1 MTLDIFI
8 IVECDVLEYHFE
20 EIWSIE
26 EKIKMTKSVIKSM
39 SYLETAQ
46 KLFDYI
52 DASPTCY
59 HAVKN
64 AKERLLEKGFT
75 ELSEKETYHLE
86 KGKSYFIIR
95 NDSSLIAFSVPE
107 KETKGF
113 RVMASHSDSPC
124 FKLKENPEVTLENA
138 YVKFN
143 VEKYGG
149 MILSTWL
156 DRPLSVAGRVVVKE
170 NGELVTKLVDFE
182 ENLCII
188 PNVAIHFNRE
198 INKGMEY
205 NPQVDMQPLW
215 SANKEDKMRSLLA
228 EKLGVEEEQI
238 LGTDLFVYNKE
249 KSAFIGSDKAFF
261 AAPRIDDLGC
271 VFGSLEGF
279 LTSENKEYIKM
290 YCVFDHEEVGSR
302 TRQGADSDFLVTTMG
317 RMGEALG
324 FEKKLS
330 QMYADSLLISAD
342 NGHALHPNHPEK
354 SDSGNRPVLNG
365 GIVLKYHGNQQY
377 TTDAYTGAMV
387 KDICRQNEIPYQAFH
402 NRSDVPGGSTLG
414 NISISHCSIPSA
426 DIGLPQLA
434 MHSAYETAGT
444 KDVEYLVKF
453 AKAVYEA

>member
-1 MTLDIFI
+1 
-8 IVECDVLEYHFE
+8 
-20 EIWSIE
+20 
-26 EKIKMTKSVIKSM
+26 M
-39 SYLETAQ
+39 SYIEAAQ

-64 AKERLLEKGFT
+64 AEDRLLQAGFEK
-75 ELSEKETYHLE
+75 LSEKETYHME
-86 KGKSYFIIR
+86 AGKSYFVVR
-95 NDSSLIAFSVPE
+95 NDSSVIAFSIPE
-107 KETKGF
+107 KEAKGF
-113 RVMASHSDSPC
+113 RIFASHSDSPC

-170 NGELVTKLVDFE
+170 DGKLVTKLVDFE

-215 SANKEDKMRSLLA
+215 SANKDDKLNTLLA
-228 EKLGVEEEQI
+228 KKLEVEEEQI
-238 LGTDLFVYNKE
+238 LGCDLFVYNKE
-249 KSAFIGSDKAFF
+249 KCAFIGWDHAFIG
-261 AAPRIDDLGC
+261 APRIDDLGC
-271 VFGSLEGF
+271 VYGSLEGF
-279 LTSENKEYIKM
+279 LTSGNSEYIKM

-302 TRQGADSDFLVTTMG
+302 TRQGADSDFLSSTMK

-324 FEKKLS
+324 CENKLS

-354 SDSGNRPVLNG
+354 SDSGNKPVLNG
-365 GIVLKYHGNQQY
+365 GIVLKFHGNQQY
-377 TTDAYTGAMV
+377 TTDAYTGALV
-387 KDICRQNEIPYQAFH
+387 KDICKCNDIPYQTFH

-434 MHSAYETAGT
+434 MHSAYETAGA

>member
-1 MTLDIFI
+1 
-8 IVECDVLEYHFE
+8 
-20 EIWSIE
+20 
-26 EKIKMTKSVIKSM
+26 M
-39 SYLETAQ
+39 SYIETA
-46 KLFDYI
+46 KKAFDFI
-52 DASPTCY
+52 NASPTCY

-64 AKERLLEKGFT
+64 VEERLVKVGFEK
-75 ELSEKETYHLE
+75 LSERETYAME
-86 KGKSYFIIR
+86 MGKKYYVVR
-95 NDSSLIAFSVPE
+95 NDSSVIAFELP
-107 KETKGF
+107 KEQAKGF
-113 RVMASHSDSPC
+113 RIFASHSDSPC

-156 DRPLSVAGRVVVKE
+156 DRPLSVAGRVVIKE

-198 INKGMEY
+198 INKGVEY
-205 NPQVDMQPLW
+205 NPQVDMQPVW
-215 SANKEDKMRSLLA
+215 SANKEDKIITILA
-228 EKLGVEEEQI
+228 KKLGVEEEQI

-249 KSAFIGSDKAFF
+249 TGAFIGFENAFF

-279 LTSENKEYIKM
+279 LTSGSSEYIKM
-290 YCVFDHEEVGSR
+290 YCVFDHEEAGSR
-302 TRQGADSDFLVTTMG
+302 TRQGADSDFLSSTMR

-324 FEKKLS
+324 FENKLS
-330 QMYADSLLISAD
+330 RMFGDSILISAD

-365 GIVLKYHGNQQY
+365 GIVIKYHGNQQY
-377 TTDAYTGAMV
+377 TTDAYTGAVV
-387 KDICRQNEIPYQAFH
+387 KDICKQNDIPYQTYH

-414 NISISHCSIPSA
+414 NISISHCSVPSA

-444 KDVEYLVKF
+444 KDMEYLVRF
-453 AKAVYEA
+453 ARAVYEN

>member
-1 MTLDIFI
+1 
-8 IVECDVLEYHFE
+8 
-20 EIWSIE
+20 
-26 EKIKMTKSVIKSM
+26 M
-39 SYLETAQ
+39 SYIEVAQ

-64 AKERLLEKGFT
+64 VEDRLLQAGFEK
-75 ELSEKETYHLE
+75 LSEKETYHME
-86 KGKSYFIIR
+86 AGKSYFVVR
-95 NDSSLIAFSVPE
+95 NDSSVIAFSIPE
-107 KETKGF
+107 KEAKGF
-113 RVMASHSDSPC
+113 RIFASHSDSPC

-170 NGELVTKLVDFE
+170 NGKLITKLVDFE

-215 SANKEDKMRSLLA
+215 SANKDDKLNILA
-228 EKLGVEEEQI
+228 KKLEVEEEQI
-238 LGTDLFVYNKE
+238 LGCDLFVYNKE
-249 KSAFIGSDKAFF
+249 KCAFIGWDHAFIG
-261 AAPRIDDLGC
+261 APRIDDLGC
-271 VFGSLEGF
+271 VYGSLEGF
-279 LTSENKEYIKM
+279 LTSGNSEYIKM

-302 TRQGADSDFLVTTMG
+302 TRQGADSDFLSSTMK

-324 FEKKLS
+324 CENKLS

-354 SDSGNRPVLNG
+354 SDSGNKPVLNG
-365 GIVLKYHGNQQY
+365 GIVLKFHGNQQY
-377 TTDAYTGAMV
+377 TTDAYTGALV
-387 KDICRQNEIPYQAFH
+387 KDICKCNDIPYQTFH

-434 MHSAYETAGT
+434 MHSAYETAGA

>member
-1 MTLDIFI
+1 
-8 IVECDVLEYHFE
+8 
-20 EIWSIE
+20 
-26 EKIKMTKSVIKSM
+26 M
-39 SYLETAQ
+39 SYMGTAQ
-46 KLFDYI
+46 KLFDFI
-52 DASPTCY
+52 DNSPTCY

-64 AKERLLEKGFT
+64 AEEKLLKARFEK
-75 ELSEKETYHLE
+75 LSEKEFYCLE
-86 KGKSYFIIR
+86 SGKSYFVVR
-95 NDSSLIAFSVPE
+95 NDSSVIAFSLPE
-107 KETKGF
+107 KEARGF
-113 RVMASHSDSPC
+113 RIFASHSDSPC
-124 FKLKENPEVTLENA
+124 FKLKENPEVVLENA

-215 SANKEDKMRSLLA
+215 SANKEDKIYSLIA
-228 EKLGVEEEQI
+228 KKLDVEEDAI

-249 KSAFIGSDKAFF
+249 KSAYIGWDNGFI

-271 VFGSLEGF
+271 MFGSLEGF
-279 LTSENKEYIKM
+279 LESGNSEYIKM

-302 TRQGADSDFLVTTMG
+302 TRQGADSDFLESTMKRIG
-317 RMGEALG
+317 VACG
-324 FEKKLS
+324 FEDKLS
-330 QMYADSLLISAD
+330 QMYADSILISAD

-354 SDSGNRPVLNG
+354 SDSGNKPVLNG

-377 TTDAYTGAMV
+377 TTDAYTGAYV
-387 KDICRQNEIPYQAFH
+387 KDICKQNEIPYQTFH
-402 NRSDVPGGSTLG
+402 NRSDVAGGSTLG

-434 MHSAYETAGT
+434 MHSAYETAGA
-444 KDVEYLVKF
+444 KDMEYLVKF
-453 AKAVYEA
+453 AKAVYES

>member
-1 MTLDIFI
+1 
-8 IVECDVLEYHFE
+8 
-20 EIWSIE
+20 
-26 EKIKMTKSVIKSM
+26 M
-39 SYLETAQ
+39 SYIEAAQ

-64 AKERLLEKGFT
+64 VEDRLLQAGVEK
-75 ELSEKETYHLE
+75 LSEKETYHME
-86 KGKSYFIIR
+86 AGKSYFVVR
-95 NDSSLIAFSVPE
+95 NDSSVIAFSIPE
-107 KETKGF
+107 KEAKGF
-113 RVMASHSDSPC
+113 RIFASHSDSPC

-156 DRPLSVAGRVVVKE
+156 DRPLSVGGRVVVKE
-170 NGELVTKLVDFE
+170 NGKLITKLVDFE

-215 SANKEDKMRSLLA
+215 SANKDDKLNTLLA
-228 EKLGVEEEQI
+228 KKLDVEEEQI
-238 LGTDLFVYNKE
+238 LGCDLFVYNKE
-249 KSAFIGSDKAFF
+249 KCAFIGWEHAFIG
-261 AAPRIDDLGC
+261 APRIDDLGC
-271 VFGSLEGF
+271 VYGSLEGF
-279 LTSENKEYIKM
+279 LTSGNSEYIKM

-302 TRQGADSDFLVTTMG
+302 TRQGADSDFLSSTMK

-324 FEKKLS
+324 CENKMS

-354 SDSGNRPVLNG
+354 SDSGNKPVLNG
-365 GIVLKYHGNQQY
+365 GIVLKFHGNQQY
-377 TTDAYTGAMV
+377 TTDAYTGALV
-387 KDICRQNEIPYQAFH
+387 KDICKCNDIPYQTFH

-434 MHSAYETAGT
+434 MHSAYETAGA

>member
-1 MTLDIFI
+1 
-8 IVECDVLEYHFE
+8 
-20 EIWSIE
+20 
-26 EKIKMTKSVIKSM
+26 M
-39 SYLETAQ
+39 SYIETTR
-46 KLFDYI
+46 KLFDFI

-64 AKERLLEKGFT
+64 AEERLLQAGFEK
-75 ELSEKETYHLE
+75 LSEKETYSLE
-86 KGKSYFIIR
+86 MGKKYYVVR
-95 NDSSLIAFSVPE
+95 NDSSIIAFELPIGQA
-107 KETKGF
+107 KGF
-113 RVMASHSDSPC
+113 RIFASHSDSPC

-170 NGELVTKLVDFE
+170 NGEFVTRLVDFE

-198 INKGMEY
+198 INKGIEY

-215 SANKEDKMRSLLA
+215 SADKEDKIVTILA
-228 EKLGVEEEQI
+228 KKLGVEEEQI
-238 LGTDLFVYNKE
+238 LGSDLFVYNKE
-249 KSAFIGSDKAFF
+249 ASTFIGFENAFF

-279 LTSENKEYIKM
+279 LTSSSKYIKM

-302 TRQGADSDFLVTTMG
+302 TRQGADSDFLAATMK

-324 FEKKLS
+324 FENKLP
-330 QMYADSLLISAD
+330 QMYADSILISAD

-365 GIVLKYHGNQQY
+365 GIVIKYHGNQQY
-377 TTDAYTGAMV
+377 TTDAYTGAVV
-387 KDICRQNEIPYQAFH
+387 KDICKQNEISYQTYH
-402 NRSDVPGGSTLG
+402 NRSDIPGGSTLG

-444 KDVEYLVKF
+444 KDVESLVKF

>member
-1 MTLDIFI
+1 
-8 IVECDVLEYHFE
+8 
-20 EIWSIE
+20 
-26 EKIKMTKSVIKSM
+26 M
-39 SYLETAQ
+39 SYIEAAQ

-64 AKERLLEKGFT
+64 VEDRLLQAGFEK
-75 ELSEKETYHLE
+75 LSEKETYHME
-86 KGKSYFIIR
+86 AGKSYFVVR
-95 NDSSLIAFSVPE
+95 NDSSVIAFSIPE
-107 KETKGF
+107 KEAKGF
-113 RVMASHSDSPC
+113 RIFASHSDSPC

-170 NGELVTKLVDFE
+170 NGKLITKLVDFE

-215 SANKEDKMRSLLA
+215 SANKDDKLNTLLA
-228 EKLGVEEEQI
+228 KKLEVEEEQI
-238 LGTDLFVYNKE
+238 LGSDLFVYNKE
-249 KSAFIGSDKAFF
+249 KCAFIGWDYAFIG
-261 AAPRIDDLGC
+261 APRIDDLGC
-271 VFGSLEGF
+271 VYGSLEGF
-279 LTSENKEYIKM
+279 LTSGNSEYIKM

-302 TRQGADSDFLVTTMG
+302 TRQGADSDFLSSTMK

-324 FEKKLS
+324 CENKLS

-354 SDSGNRPVLNG
+354 SDSGNKPVLNG
-365 GIVLKYHGNQQY
+365 GIVLKFHGNQQY
-377 TTDAYTGAMV
+377 TTDAYTGALV
-387 KDICRQNEIPYQAFH
+387 KDICKCNDIPYQTFH

-434 MHSAYETAGT
+434 MHSAYETAGA

>member
-1 MTLDIFI
+1 
-8 IVECDVLEYHFE
+8 
-20 EIWSIE
+20 
-26 EKIKMTKSVIKSM
+26 M
-39 SYLETAQ
+39 SYIETAK
-46 KLFDYI
+46 KLFDFI

-59 HAVKN
+59 HAIKN
-64 AKERLLEKGFT
+64 VEESLLGKGF
-75 ELSEKETYHLE
+75 EKLSEKETYKLE
-86 KGKSYFIIR
+86 QGKKYFVVR
-95 NDSSLIAFSVPE
+95 NDSSVIAFILPP
-107 KETKGF
+107 KRAKGF
-113 RVMASHSDSPC
+113 RIFASHSDSPC

-156 DRPLSVAGRVVVKE
+156 DRPLSVAGRVVIKE
-170 NGELVTKLVDFE
+170 NGEFATKLVDFE

-215 SANKEDKMRSLLA
+215 SANKEDKLISILA
-228 EKLGVEEEQI
+228 TKLNVEEEQI

-249 KSAFIGSDKAFF
+249 KCTFIGMENAFIS
-261 AAPRIDDLGC
+261 APRIDDLGC
-271 VFGSLEGF
+271 VFGTLEGF
-279 LTSENKEYIKM
+279 LESGESEYIKM

-302 TRQGADSDFLVTTMG
+302 TRQGADSDFLASTMG
-317 RMGEALG
+317 RIGEAL
-324 FEKKLS
+324 ECENKLS
-330 QMYADSLLISAD
+330 QMYADSILISAD

-377 TTDAYTGAMV
+377 TTDAYTGAVV
-387 KDICRQNEIPYQAFH
+387 KDICRQKEIPCQTFH

-444 KDVEYLVKF
+444 KDMEYLVKF
-453 AKAVYEA
+453 AKAVYEM

>member
-1 MTLDIFI
+1 M
-8 IVECDVLEYHFE
+8 V
-20 EIWSIE
+20 
-26 EKIKMTKSVIKSM
+26 
-39 SYLETAQ
+39 
-46 KLFDYI
+46 
-52 DASPTCY
+52 
-59 HAVKN
+59 
-64 AKERLLEKGFT
+64 ERLKQNGFEK
-75 ELSEKETYHLE
+75 LSEKETYQLE
-86 KGKSYFIIR
+86 AGKKYYVVR
-95 NDSSLIAFSVPE
+95 NDSSIIAFVLPE
-107 KETKGF
+107 KEAKGF
-113 RVMASHSDSPC
+113 RMIASHSDSPC

-170 NGELVTKLVDFE
+170 EENLITRLINFE

-215 SANKEDKMRSLLA
+215 SANKEDKLYDLIA
-228 EKLGVEEEQI
+228 EKLDIEPDRI
-238 LGTDLFVYNKE
+238 LGADLFVYNNE
-249 KSAFIGSDKAFF
+249 KAGFIGKDIAFF
-261 AAPRIDDLGC
+261 GAPRIDDLGC
-271 VFGSLEGF
+271 VYGSLEGF
-279 LTSENKEYIKM
+279 LNSNSSEFVKV

-302 TRQGADSDFLVTTMG
+302 TRQGADSDFLSSTMG
-317 RMGEALG
+317 RIGKALDW
-324 FEKKLS
+324 EDKLS
-330 QMYADSLLISAD
+330 QMYANSLLISAD

-365 GIVLKYHGNQQY
+365 GIVIKYHGNQQY

-387 KDICRQNEIPYQAFH
+387 KDICKQAQIPYQTFH
-402 NRSDVPGGSTLG
+402 NRSDVMGGSTLG

-434 MHSAYETAGT
+434 MHSAFETAGA

-453 AKAVYEA
+453 AKAVYEL

>member
-1 MTLDIFI
+1 
-8 IVECDVLEYHFE
+8 
-20 EIWSIE
+20 
-26 EKIKMTKSVIKSM
+26 M
-39 SYLETAQ
+39 SYKEAVQ

-64 AKERLLEKGFT
+64 VEDRLLQAGFEK
-75 ELSEKETYHLE
+75 LSEKETYHME
-86 KGKSYFIIR
+86 AGKSYFVVR
-95 NDSSLIAFSVPE
+95 NDSSVIAFSIPE
-107 KETKGF
+107 KEAKGF
-113 RVMASHSDSPC
+113 RIFASHSDSPC
-124 FKLKENPEVTLENA
+124 FKLKENPEVTLENS

-170 NGELVTKLVDFE
+170 DGKLVTKLVDFE

-215 SANKEDKMRSLLA
+215 SANKDDKLNTLLA
-228 EKLGVEEEQI
+228 KKLEVEEEQI
-238 LGTDLFVYNKE
+238 LGCDLFVYNKE
-249 KSAFIGSDKAFF
+249 KCAFIGWDHAFIG
-261 AAPRIDDLGC
+261 APRIDDLGC
-271 VFGSLEGF
+271 VYGSLEGF
-279 LTSENKEYIKM
+279 LTSGNSEYIKM
-290 YCVFDHEEVGSR
+290 YCLFDHEEVGSR
-302 TRQGADSDFLVTTMG
+302 TRQGADSDFLSSTMK

-324 FEKKLS
+324 CENKLS

-354 SDSGNRPVLNG
+354 SDSGNKPVLNE
-365 GIVLKYHGNQQY
+365 GIVLKFHGNQQY
-377 TTDAYTGAMV
+377 TTDAYTGALV
-387 KDICRQNEIPYQAFH
+387 KDICKCNDIPYQTFH

-434 MHSAYETAGT
+434 MHSAYETAGA

>member
-1 MTLDIFI
+1 
-8 IVECDVLEYHFE
+8 
-20 EIWSIE
+20 
-26 EKIKMTKSVIKSM
+26 M
-39 SYLETAQ
+39 SYKEAAQ

-64 AKERLLEKGFT
+64 VEDRLLQAGFEK
-75 ELSEKETYHLE
+75 LSEKETYHME
-86 KGKSYFIIR
+86 AGKSYFVVR
-95 NDSSLIAFSVPE
+95 NDSSVIAFSIPE
-107 KETKGF
+107 KEAKGF
-113 RVMASHSDSPC
+113 RIFASHSDSPC
-124 FKLKENPEVTLENA
+124 FKLKENPEVTLENS

-170 NGELVTKLVDFE
+170 DGKLVTKLVDFE

-215 SANKEDKMRSLLA
+215 SANKDDKLNTLLA
-228 EKLGVEEEQI
+228 KKLEVEEEQI
-238 LGTDLFVYNKE
+238 LGCDLFVYNKE
-249 KSAFIGSDKAFF
+249 KCAFIGWDHAFIG
-261 AAPRIDDLGC
+261 APRIDDLGC
-271 VFGSLEGF
+271 VYGSLEGF
-279 LTSENKEYIKM
+279 LTSGNSEYIKM
-290 YCVFDHEEVGSR
+290 YCLFDHEEVGSR
-302 TRQGADSDFLVTTMG
+302 TRQGADSDFLSSTMK

-324 FEKKLS
+324 CENKLS
-330 QMYADSLLISAD
+330 QMYANSLLISAD

-354 SDSGNRPVLNG
+354 SDSGNKPVLNE
-365 GIVLKYHGNQQY
+365 GIVLKFHGNQQY
-377 TTDAYTGAMV
+377 TTDAYTGALV
-387 KDICRQNEIPYQAFH
+387 KDICKCNDIPYQTFH

-434 MHSAYETAGT
+434 MHSAYETAGA

>member
-1 MTLDIFI
+1 M
-8 IVECDVLEYHFE
+8 CY
-20 EIWSIE
+20 IE
-26 EKIKMTKSVIKSM
+26 AT
-39 SYLETAQ
+39 Q

-64 AKERLLEKGFT
+64 AEERLVQAGF
-75 ELSEKETYHLE
+75 EQLFEKETFSLE
-86 KGKSYFIIR
+86 MGKKYYVVR
-95 NDSSLIAFSVPE
+95 NDSSIIAFEIPE
-107 KETKGF
+107 DQAKGF
-113 RVMASHSDSPC
+113 RIFASHSDSPC
-124 FKLKENPEVTLENA
+124 FKLKEKPEVTLENT

-170 NGELVTKLVDFE
+170 NGEFVTKLVDFE

-198 INKGMEY
+198 INKGIEY

-215 SANKEDKMRSLLA
+215 SANKEDKIVSILA
-228 EKLGVEEEQI
+228 KKLGVEEEQI
-238 LGTDLFVYNKE
+238 LGSDLFVYNKE
-249 KSAFIGSDKAFF
+249 ASTFIGSEKAFF

-279 LTSENKEYIKM
+279 LTSGSSEYIKM

-302 TRQGADSDFLVTTMG
+302 TRQGADSDFLAVTMR

-324 FEKKLS
+324 FENKLS
-330 QMYADSLLISAD
+330 QMYADSILISAD

-365 GIVLKYHGNQQY
+365 GIVIKYHGNQQY

-387 KDICRQNEIPYQAFH
+387 KDICKQKEIPYQTYH
-402 NRSDVPGGSTLG
+402 NRSDIPGGSTLG

-444 KDVEYLVKF
+444 KDVESLVKF
-453 AKAVYEA
+453 AKAVYEM

>member
-1 MTLDIFI
+1 
-8 IVECDVLEYHFE
+8 
-20 EIWSIE
+20 
-26 EKIKMTKSVIKSM
+26 M
-39 SYLETAQ
+39 SYTEAAQ
-46 KLFDYI
+46 KLFDFL

-59 HAVKN
+59 HAVAN
-64 AKERLLEKGFT
+64 VKERLIQQGFQ
-75 ELSEKETYHLE
+75 ELSEKEVYQLE
-86 KGKSYFIIR
+86 AGKSYFVVR
-95 NDSSLIAFSVPE
+95 NDSSILAFVLP
-107 KETKGF
+107 KEEAKGF
-113 RVMASHSDSPC
+113 RMIASHSDSPC
-124 FKLKENPEVTLENA
+124 FKLKENPEATLENA

-170 NGELVTKLVDFE
+170 ESGLTTKLVDFD

-215 SANKEDKMRSLLA
+215 SGNKEDKIYDMIA
-228 EKLGVEEEQI
+228 GKLEVEATQI
-238 LGTDLFVYNKE
+238 LGADLFVYNKE
-249 KSAFIGSDKAFF
+249 KSCFIGKDNIFF
-261 AAPRIDDLGC
+261 GAPRIDDLGC
-271 VFGSLEGF
+271 VYGSLEGF
-279 LTSENKEYIKM
+279 LNSGNSEYIKM

-302 TRQGADSDFLVTTMG
+302 TRQGADSDFLSSTMARIG
-317 RMGEALG
+317 TALG
-324 FEKKLS
+324 LEDKLS
-330 QMYADSLLISAD
+330 QMFANSLLISAD

-365 GIVLKYHGNQQY
+365 GIVIKYHGNQQY

-387 KDICRQNEIPYQAFH
+387 KDICNQNEIPYQTYH
-402 NRSDVPGGSTLG
+402 NRSDIMGGSTLG

-434 MHSAYETAGT
+434 MHSAFETAGA

>member
-1 MTLDIFI
+1 MN
-8 IVECDVLEYHFE
+8 Y
-20 EIWSIE
+20 IE
-26 EKIKMTKSVIKSM
+26 ETQ
-39 SYLETAQ
+39 E
-46 KLFDYI
+46 LFDFL

-59 HAVKN
+59 HAIANVKEHLKQN
-64 AKERLLEKGFT
+64 GFE
-75 ELSEKETYHLE
+75 ELSEKETYQLE
-86 KGKSYFIIR
+86 TGKKYYVVR
-95 NDSSLIAFSVPE
+95 NDSSIIAFEIPE
-107 KETKGF
+107 KDVKGF
-113 RVMASHSDSPC
+113 RIIASHSDSPC

-156 DRPLSVAGRVVVKE
+156 DRPLSVAGRVVIKE
-170 NGELVTKLVDFE
+170 KECLIAKLINFE

-215 SANKEDKMRSLLA
+215 SANKEDKLYDMIA
-228 EKLGVEEEQI
+228 EKLEIDSDRI
-238 LGTDLFVYNKE
+238 LGADLFVYNHE
-249 KSAFIGSDKAFF
+249 KSCFIGKDKIFF
-261 AAPRIDDLGC
+261 GAPRIDDLGC
-271 VFGSLEGF
+271 VYGSLKGF
-279 LTSENKEYIKM
+279 LHSGNSAYVKM

-302 TRQGADSDFLVTTMG
+302 TRQGADSDFLSSTMG
-317 RMGEALG
+317 RIGKALG
-324 FEKKLS
+324 WEEKLS
-330 QMYADSLLISAD
+330 QMYAASLLISAD

-365 GIVLKYHGNQQY
+365 GIVIKYHGNQQY
-377 TTDAYTGAMV
+377 TTDAYTGAIV
-387 KDICRQNEIPYQAFH
+387 KDICKQEDIPYQTFH
-402 NRSDVPGGSTLG
+402 NRSDIMGGSTLG

-434 MHSAYETAGT
+434 MHSAFETAGT

>member
-1 MTLDIFI
+1 
-8 IVECDVLEYHFE
+8 
-20 EIWSIE
+20 
-26 EKIKMTKSVIKSM
+26 M
-39 SYLETAQ
+39 SYMEAAQ

-64 AKERLLEKGFT
+64 VEDRLLQAGFEK
-75 ELSEKETYHLE
+75 LSEKETYHME
-86 KGKSYFIIR
+86 AGKSYFVVR
-95 NDSSLIAFSVPE
+95 NDSSVIAFSIPE
-107 KETKGF
+107 KEAKGF
-113 RVMASHSDSPC
+113 RIFASHSDSPC

-170 NGELVTKLVDFE
+170 DGKLVTKLVDFE

-215 SANKEDKMRSLLA
+215 SANKDDKLNTLLA
-228 EKLGVEEEQI
+228 KKIDVEEEQI
-238 LGTDLFVYNKE
+238 LGCDLFVYNKE
-249 KSAFIGSDKAFF
+249 KCAFIGWDHAFIG
-261 AAPRIDDLGC
+261 APRIDDLGC
-271 VFGSLEGF
+271 VYGSLEGF
-279 LTSENKEYIKM
+279 LTSGNSEYIKM

-302 TRQGADSDFLVTTMG
+302 TRQGADSDFLSSTMK

-324 FEKKLS
+324 CENKMS

-354 SDSGNRPVLNG
+354 SDSGNKPVLNG
-365 GIVLKYHGNQQY
+365 GVVLKFHGNQQY
-377 TTDAYTGAMV
+377 TTDAYTGALV
-387 KDICRQNEIPYQAFH
+387 KDICKCNDIPYQTFH

-434 MHSAYETAGT
+434 MHSAYETAGA

>member
-1 MTLDIFI
+1 
-8 IVECDVLEYHFE
+8 
-20 EIWSIE
+20 
-26 EKIKMTKSVIKSM
+26 M
-39 SYLETAQ
+39 SYIETAL

-64 AKERLLEKGFT
+64 AEARLVQAGFEK
-75 ELSEKETYHLE
+75 LSEKDTYSME
-86 KGKSYFIIR
+86 MGKKYYVVR
-95 NDSSLIAFSVPE
+95 NDSSIIAFELPE
-107 KETKGF
+107 KQAKGF
-113 RVMASHSDSPC
+113 RIFASHSDSPC

-170 NGELVTKLVDFE
+170 NGEFVTKLVDFE

-215 SANKEDKMRSLLA
+215 SAGKDDKIAAILA
-228 EKLGVEEEQI
+228 KKLDVEEEQI
-238 LGTDLFVYNKE
+238 LGSDLFVYNKE
-249 KSAFIGSDKAFF
+249 AAAFIGVEKAFF

-271 VFGSLEGF
+271 VYCSLEGF
-279 LTSENKEYIKM
+279 LTSGSSEYIKM

-302 TRQGADSDFLVTTMG
+302 TRQGADSDFLAMTMK

-324 FEKKLS
+324 LENKLS
-330 QMYADSLLISAD
+330 QMYADSILISAD

-354 SDSGNRPVLNG
+354 SDSGNSPLLNS
-365 GIVLKYHGNQQY
+365 GIVLKFHGNQQY
-377 TTDAYTGAMV
+377 TTDAYTGAFV
-387 KDICRQNEIPYQAFH
+387 KDICKQNEIPYQTYH
-402 NRSDVPGGSTLG
+402 NRSDIPGGSTLG

-444 KDVEYLVKF
+444 KDVESLVKF

>member
-1 MTLDIFI
+1 
-8 IVECDVLEYHFE
+8 
-20 EIWSIE
+20 
-26 EKIKMTKSVIKSM
+26 M
-39 SYLETAQ
+39 SYIEAAQ

-64 AKERLLEKGFT
+64 VEDRLLQAGFEK
-75 ELSEKETYHLE
+75 LSEKETYHME
-86 KGKSYFIIR
+86 AGKSYFVVR
-95 NDSSLIAFSVPE
+95 NDSSVIAFSIPE
-107 KETKGF
+107 KEAKGF
-113 RVMASHSDSPC
+113 RIFASHSDSPC

-170 NGELVTKLVDFE
+170 DGKLVTKLVDFE

-215 SANKEDKMRSLLA
+215 SANKDDKLNTLLA
-228 EKLGVEEEQI
+228 KKIDVEEEQI
-238 LGTDLFVYNKE
+238 LGCDLFVYNKE
-249 KSAFIGSDKAFF
+249 KCAFIGWDHAFIG
-261 AAPRIDDLGC
+261 APRIDDLGC
-271 VFGSLEGF
+271 VYGSLEGF
-279 LTSENKEYIKM
+279 LTSGNSEYIKM

-302 TRQGADSDFLVTTMG
+302 TRQGADSDFLSSTMK

-324 FEKKLS
+324 CENKMS

-354 SDSGNRPVLNG
+354 SDSGNKPVLNG
-365 GIVLKYHGNQQY
+365 GVVLKFHGNQQY
-377 TTDAYTGAMV
+377 TTDAYTGALV
-387 KDICRQNEIPYQAFH
+387 KDICKCNDIPYQTFH

-434 MHSAYETAGT
+434 MHSAYETAGA